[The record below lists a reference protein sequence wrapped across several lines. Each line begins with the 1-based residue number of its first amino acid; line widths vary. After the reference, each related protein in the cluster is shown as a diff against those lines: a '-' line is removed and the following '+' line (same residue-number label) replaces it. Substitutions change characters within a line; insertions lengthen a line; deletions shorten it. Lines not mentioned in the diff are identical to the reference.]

1 MVYFSSDPPAPP
13 LSLALSKYMKHSFSL
28 FEKKIFVL
36 PSVSL
41 IEFELIDG
49 ECVCCTI
56 LLALFGE
63 FCEWAEVVD
72 EPHSIMSFSLFYKW
86 ERNCGSSQ
94 KLLTAAKVGVIRN
107 VSDT

>member
-1 MVYFSSDPPAPP
+1 MPGRHQATMQQNTIP
-13 LSLALSKYMKHSFSL
+13 LFK
-28 FEKKIFVL
+28 KKIFVL

-56 LLALFGE
+56 LLALFDE

-72 EPHSIMSFSLFYKW
+72 EPHSIMSFSLFYEW

-94 KLLTAAKVGVIRN
+94 KLLTAAKVGCLYQRLKAAN
-107 VSDT
+107 GFLPEP

>member
-1 MVYFSSDPPAPP
+1 MVYFSFDPPSNL

>member
-1 MVYFSSDPPAPP
+1 MVHNRWIFLLTPPHYLWHFLNNTHFLP
-13 LSLALSKYMKHSFSL
+13 SK
-28 FEKKIFVL
+28 KKIFVL